1 MFIGL
6 VANECKFEG
15 VGVWLEEE
23 KWWPNFKCP
32 RRLVMDD
39 DEEEL
44 EDPTFSVMR
53 VWAWVSVDAE

>member
-15 VGVWLEEE
+15 VGVWVEEA
-23 KWWPNFKCP
+23 KWLPNFKCP
-32 RRLVMDD
+32 KRLVMDD

-44 EDPTFSVMR
+44 EDVRFSLMR
-53 VWAWVSVDAE
+53 VWV

>member
-23 KWWPNFKCP
+23 KWLPNFKCP
-32 RRLVMDD
+32 KRLVMDD

-44 EDPTFSVMR
+44 EDVRFSVIR
-53 VWAWVSVDAE
+53 VWVCVDAE